1 MRKLSLTFPGEITEE
16 LSLLCGE
23 RPKLCKKEGAM
34 GWVSNDR
41 VIIVRRGYFQYYNIH
56 PSFVENDP

>member
-1 MRKLSLTFPGEITEE
+1 
-16 LSLLCGE
+16 
-23 RPKLCKKEGAM
+23 M